1 MTQLGKSTLKANINI
16 NFSRKFN
23 DLVKKILI
31 QLSIF
36 YACALK
42 TIHLCRFLKV
52 IYNSAK
58 AINYIH
64 IHEKHSK
71 LFLYEFYDLI
81 AIQLKNHPTVTILSC

>member
-1 MTQLGKSTLKANINI
+1 MIQLGKSTLKTNINI
-16 NFSRKFN
+16 NLSRKFN

-36 YACALK
+36 YVCALK

-58 AINYIH
+58 VINYMH
-64 IHEKHSK
+64 ILEKHAK
-71 LFLYEFYDLI
+71 LFLYE
-81 AIQLKNHPTVTILSC
+81 